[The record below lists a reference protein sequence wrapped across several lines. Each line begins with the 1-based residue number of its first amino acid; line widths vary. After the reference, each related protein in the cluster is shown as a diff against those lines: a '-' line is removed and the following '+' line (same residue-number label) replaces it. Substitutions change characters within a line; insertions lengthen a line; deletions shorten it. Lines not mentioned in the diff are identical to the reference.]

1 MKKICFVNYDM
12 TVTGGVEQVTTTLAN
27 AFCRDYEVFIF
38 GIFGRG
44 GKVPFDL
51 DPRIHYY
58 AHLAEDCRIR
68 KRITSVFVPFRRF
81 VRENQIDVV
90 FMMENHPALTVSPV
104 RFFTRAKYV
113 FCDHGALMNEWEKKD
128 ITAFRFWDSLIA
140 HRTVTLTERTRRD
153 YIEKFHMNPGKIRAI
168 YNWIN
173 PEILKK
179 RKAYDSGS
187 RKIITVGRFSEEK
200 GYDMLIEVARRVLPG
215 HPDWE
220 WHLYGTGDTLDEIRE
235 KAVTYGLEK
244 QVVFQGNVKDAYQYY
259 CKYAFLVLPSYREGL
274 PLVLLEAKACGLPM
288 ISFDVTTGPGEI
300 IDDGRDGYLIP
311 PYDLEK
317 MAEKIEKLMEDPVLR
332 QNFSDNTQE
341 HIEKFGRDRIYRQ
354 WQELI
359 EELTDRV

>member
-58 AHLAEDCRIR
+58 AHLTEDCRIR
-68 KRITSVFVPFRRF
+68 KRITRVFGTFRRF
-81 VRENQIDVV
+81 IKENRIDVV

-153 YIEKFHMNPGKIRAI
+153 YIERFHTNPKKIQSI

-173 PEILKK
+173 PEILKS
-179 RKAYDSGS
+179 RRPYDGAS
-187 RKIITVGRFSEEK
+187 RRIITVGRFSEEK
-200 GYDMLIEVARRVLPG
+200 GYDMLIEVAKKVLPH
-215 HPDWE
+215 HPEWE
-220 WHLYGTGDTLDEIRE
+220 WHLYGTGDTLEEIRK
-235 KAVTYGLEK
+235 KAEEYGLGG
-244 QVVFQGNVKDAYQYY
+244 QIVFEGNVKDAYRFYSQ
-259 CKYAFLVLPSYREGL
+259 YAFLVLPSYREGL

-288 ISFDVTTGPGEI
+288 VSFDVTTGPGEI
-300 IDDGRDGYLIP
+300 IDDGEDGYLVP
-311 PYDLEK
+311 PCDLDM
-317 MAEKIEKLMEDPVLR
+317 MAEKIKILMEDGSLR
-332 QNFSDNTQE
+332 ERFSANTQSN
-341 HIEKFGRDRIYRQ
+341 IEKFSRDKIYRQ

-359 EELTDRV
+359 TQLTE